1 MAASGQ
7 TVPTIE
13 PPERSLSFY
22 LISQLPVD
30 LDFKQTILA
39 MPSESKRLATLIEY
53 YEAIL
58 PKLGRMVQAK
68 RKSGSNGHVM

>member
-7 TVPTIE
+7 MVPALD
-13 PPERSLSFY
+13 PPDELLSFY

-30 LDFKQTILA
+30 LDFKQAILA
-39 MPSESKRLATLIEY
+39 MPSESQRLAALIQY

-58 PKLGRMVQAK
+58 PKLGKTIQAK
-68 RKSGSNGHVM
+68 KKSGSNGHVM